1 MSGCTQANMR
11 GSTPLCTTSHKNK
24 SVMRQ
29 SKIIRKEGRFDIIG
43 IFVDGRKVK
52 EMRLRRFD

>member
-1 MSGCTQANMR
+1 
-11 GSTPLCTTSHKNK
+11 
-24 SVMRQ
+24 MRQ